1 MKNNKPNIEIISL
14 DNVDIILTS
23 DDDTEVLPYN

>member
-14 DNVDIILTS
+14 DDIDIILTS
-23 DDDTEVLPYN
+23 DDDTEFLPYH